1 MRPLALWRHEFGRA
15 GWITLVAPPLALLA
29 PLALTALGG
38 AERQRL
44 LLAGPEAVLPLA
56 VALAAVSIVA
66 RDPVTELHLTLP
78 TRLRATLLRRLALL
92 LLVAGI
98 VAGLYCAL
106 LIVFDAWAGPRST
119 PLPQSLLLWS
129 APTLALTA
137 VTVAVG
143 GLTRSLTLAT
153 TTAGGLW
160 LVEQLFAGV
169 FTEHVPWLYLFP
181 TLRLGVGPDWTASRL
196 TLLAVALV
204 VAVGAAWTLGRPERL
219 LTEEDR

>member
-1 MRPLALWRHEFGRA
+1 MRPLSLWRYEFGRA
-15 GWITLVAPPLALLA
+15 GWTTLAAPPLALIA
-29 PLALTALGG
+29 PLALTAFGG
-38 AERQRL
+38 TERERL

-78 TRLRATLLRRLALL
+78 TPLRATLLRRLALL
-92 LLVAGI
+92 LVVAGI
-98 VAGLYCAL
+98 VAGLYCAI

-119 PLPQSLLLWS
+119 PLAQSLLLWS

-137 VTVAVG
+137 LSVAVG
-143 GLTRSLTLAT
+143 GLTRSVTLAT
-153 TTAGGLW
+153 TAAGGLW
-160 LVEQLFAGV
+160 LVEQLFVGV

-181 TLRLGVGPDWTASRL
+181 TLRLGVGAGWTGSRL
-196 TLLAVALV
+196 TLLAVAVLV
-204 VAVGAAWTLGRPERL
+204 AAGAAWTLGRPERL

>member
-1 MRPLALWRHEFGRA
+1 MRPLSLWRYELGRA
-15 GWITLVAPPLALLA
+15 GWTTLAAPPLALIV
-29 PLALTALGG
+29 PLALLALGG
-38 AERQRL
+38 TERERL

-56 VALAAVSIVA
+56 VALVAVSIVA

-78 TRLRATLLRRLALL
+78 TRFRATLLRRLALL
-92 LLVAGI
+92 LVVAGV

-106 LIVFDAWAGPRST
+106 LIALGAWAGPRSA
-119 PLPQSLLLWS
+119 PLAQSLLLWS

-137 VTVAVG
+137 LSVAVG

-153 TTAGGLW
+153 TVVGGLW
-160 LVEQLFAGV
+160 LVEQLFVAG
-169 FTEHVPWLYLFP
+169 FTEHAPWLFLFP
-181 TLRLGVGPDWTASRL
+181 TLRLGVGPDWTGSRL

-204 VAVGAAWTLGRPERL
+204 VAAGAVWTLGRPERL